1 MPQRCRI
8 PQVKSPHASGSATAS
23 TSPAARVP
31 ADVCGNAPRRRPSA
45 HVIARPMAT
54 TGWGSQR
61 GSPKARSAANPAA
74 MARIVITGHR
84 PPKRGERREGSAHP
98 KWRPM
103 RRPAR
108 YARRSIPFSGQLA
121 RRAALSRY
129 PRERRRRRARS
140 PGALRFARLPKRRD
154 DAAGEIALVLAMRA
168 ARLAPGVYPG
178 AIARILFK
186 LGGASPLE
194 VAEIHLAQTGA
205 RHKLRIRGRGCAP
218 SGRCERMPL
227 VITRNTSRSH
237 ARSRKARSPAI
248 DRGSSVPA
256 PL

>member
-74 MARIVITGHR
+74 TARIVITGHR

-98 KWRPM
+98 RWRPM

-108 YARRSIPFSGQLA
+108 YARRNIPFSGQLA

-129 PRERRRRRARS
+129 PRERRRRHAPLPWARS
-140 PGALRFARLPKRRD
+140 
-154 DAAGEIALVLAMRA
+154 
-168 ARLAPGVYPG
+168 
-178 AIARILFK
+178 
-186 LGGASPLE
+186 
-194 VAEIHLAQTGA
+194 
-205 RHKLRIRGRGCAP
+205 
-218 SGRCERMPL
+218 
-227 VITRNTSRSH
+227 NSH
-237 ARSRKARSPAI
+237 ASRNAATTRRVKSLLPSPCGQRVSHQEFTQAR
-248 DRGSSVPA
+248 
-256 PL
+256 

>member
-8 PQVKSPHASGSATAS
+8 PKVKSPHASGSATAS

-74 MARIVITGHR
+74 TARIVITGHR
-84 PPKRGERREGSAHP
+84 PPKRGRTSRRQRPSQVAAHAPPGSVCTSKYPIFGTA
-98 KWRPM
+98 
-103 RRPAR
+103 
-108 YARRSIPFSGQLA
+108 SSGEQRFHGTRVNDEDGAPTPL
-121 RRAALSRY
+121 
-129 PRERRRRRARS
+129 
-140 PGALRFARLPKRRD
+140 GALRFARLPKHRD
-154 DAAGEIALVLAMRA
+154 DAAGEIALALAMRA

-178 AIARILFK
+178 AVARILFK

-205 RHKLRIRGRGCAP
+205 RHKLRVREEDAR
-218 SGRCERMPL
+218 RL
-227 VITRNTSRSH
+227 VGAGHAARDNTEH
-237 ARSRKARSPAI
+237 VTIARQVAQSALARA
-248 DRGSSVPA
+248 RQ
-256 PL
+256 